1 MNIRDVLD
9 RTDLASVLTELAG
22 EPVHG
27 GRLPRWRCCSA
38 DHADEHPSVTMF
50 RDRNGVERWKCW
62 SGGHGGTAVDAVV
75 QARRIDIATALRM
88 LEDRAGMTPVT
99 RPPGIPTAIRRGPQA
114 FSPAALAYAE
124 QCAGLLWTPQARAA
138 RDWLHRRGLTDQVL
152 KDHLV
157 GFDPGVR
164 ALPRADGLPR
174 TRVGVT
180 YVAFT
185 AAGVPTYV
193 QVRHLHPNAPSKY
206 SNPTPDHGSKPAVTF
221 TRTDTGGPL
230 LVGEGV
236 PDALVAAVAGFRA
249 AAIIDA
255 ASISAATLDELAG
268 AAGPIGLVLA
278 LDNDHAGQEATRK
291 LREGLVPRIP
301 VRTLQLAP
309 GCDLTDH
316 YTARPARAQL
326 VAAR

>member
-22 EPVHG
+22 EPVTA

-50 RDRNGVERWKCW
+50 RDRHGVERWKCW
-62 SGGHGGTAVDAVV
+62 SGGHGGTALDAVMV
-75 QARRIDIATALRM
+75 AQRVDIATAART
-88 LEDRAGMTPVT
+88 LEERAGLTPLT
-99 RPPGIPTAIRRGPQA
+99 RPRGVPSAIRQGPQP
-114 FSPAALAYAE
+114 FSAAALAYAAR
-124 QCAGLLWTPQARAA
+124 CAEMLWTAQGSDARV
-138 RDWLHRRGLTDQVL
+138 WLHARGLTDQVL

-185 AAGVPTYV
+185 ATGSPSYV
-193 QVRHLHPNAPSKY
+193 QVRHLHPGSPSKY
-206 SNPTPDHGSKPAVTF
+206 SNPTPAHGSKPAVTF
-221 TRTDTGGPL
+221 TRTSAGGPL

-236 PDALVAAVAGFRA
+236 PDALVAVCAGYRA
-249 AAIIDA
+249 AAIIEA
-255 ASISAATLDELAG
+255 ASINPATIDQLAV
-268 AAGPIGLVLA
+268 AAGSTGVVLA
-278 LDNDHAGQEATRK
+278 LDNDPAGQEATRR
-291 LREGLVPRIP
+291 LREGLAG
-301 VRTLQLAP
+301 RTSVQVLRLAP
-309 GCDLTDH
+309 GSDLTDH
-316 YTARPARAQL
+316 YRERHDRPL